1 MLKEQVRYLRIEKK
15 LSQREL
21 AQLAGLHQ
29 SQVSKIEGGSRKV
42 AAEELKKLATALGV
56 TVAAL
61 LE

>member
-42 AAEELKKLATALGV
+42 TAEELKKLATALGV

-61 LE
+61 LD